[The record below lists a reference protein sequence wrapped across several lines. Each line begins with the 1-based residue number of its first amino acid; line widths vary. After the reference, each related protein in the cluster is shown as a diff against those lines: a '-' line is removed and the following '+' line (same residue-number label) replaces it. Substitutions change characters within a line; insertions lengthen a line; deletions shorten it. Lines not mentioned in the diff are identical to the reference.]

1 MKLSVIKWLLLIY
14 KFISISSYYP
24 NIISNAIPS
33 QTEKSYDL
41 TKSCPCVLTMNV
53 CNYGCL
59 CDTDCQVY
67 II

>member
-24 NIISNAIPS
+24 NIISSAIPS
-33 QTEKSYDL
+33 QATKSYDS
-41 TKSCPCVLTMNV
+41 TKSCSCDLTMNV